1 MTASPVIAWFA
12 DIGLEDRPHVGGKGG
27 SLGELQRAG
36 IAVPPGFVIKTGA
49 FERFIAAL
57 ERKAPLRSCIEALGG
72 DDLSA
77 TAARCDEIRAR
88 IEAEPLPAEVLD
100 ALTSAYS
107 ALCGLSVGHVGSA
120 GAGGDDPGGRGADGS
135 SGDHD
140 AGGRGAGGGGPSPV
154 AVRSSATTEDATDAS
169 FAGLQD
175 TYLWVTDLNQTVQRV
190 RSCWAS
196 LYSVESVSYRRRRGM
211 PEQAVAMAVV
221 VQKMVDAR
229 TAGVMFTRSPLT
241 GDRSVVTVEG
251 SWGLGSAVV
260 GGEVTPDRWVLAKIT
275 GDISVRTLSEK
286 LIQHVPA
293 PGGGTQ
299 SVAVADDVRRIACL
313 SDAELQE
320 LRTIARKIERHY
332 GRAQDIE
339 WAVDRRTNEILLL
352 QSRPETVWSA
362 KESAPVARP
371 AADPL
376 LHVMSIFGGKQ

>member
-1 MTASPVIAWFA
+1 MAASEVIAWFA
-12 DIGLEDRPHVGGKGG
+12 DIGLGDRPQVGGKGG

-36 IAVPPGFVIKTGA
+36 IAVPPGFVVKTGA
-49 FERFIAAL
+49 FQQFINAL
-57 ERKAPLRSCIEALGG
+57 ERKAPVRSAIEALSG

-77 TAARCDEIRAR
+77 TAACCDEIRAR
-88 IEAEPLPAEVLD
+88 IEAEPLPPAVIDELE
-100 ALTSAYS
+100 SAYS
-107 ALCGLSVGHVGSA
+107 DLCC
-120 GAGGDDPGGRGADGS
+120 GGGGGGGGVGS
-135 SGDHD
+135 SGQT
-140 AGGRGAGGGGPSPV
+140 PV
-154 AVRSSATTEDATDAS
+154 AVRSSATTEDAVDAS

-175 TYLWVTDLNQTVQRV
+175 TYLWVTDLNQTVRRV
-190 RSCWAS
+190 RGCWAS
-196 LYSVESVSYRRRRGM
+196 LYSLESVTYRRRRGL
-211 PEQAVAMAVV
+211 PEEAVAMAVV

-275 GDISVRTLSEK
+275 GDISVRTISKKLS
-286 LIQHVPA
+286 QHVPV

-299 SVAVADDVRRIACL
+299 SVAVADDLRRTACM
-313 SDAELQE
+313 SDAELQA
-320 LRTIARKIERHY
+320 LRAIARKVERHY
-332 GRAQDIE
+332 GRPQDIE
-339 WAVDRRTNEILLL
+339 WAVERRTSEIFLL